1 MMYVVTVDA
10 SATYL
15 QDCSTDFDEILTRWR
30 IVAPYSRLAIKI
42 NSFNTVDKVQF
53 LIFIYC
59 KIILKSK
66 CGSDL

>member
-1 MMYVVTVDA
+1 MMYVVTFDA

-15 QDCSTDFDEILTRWR
+15 QNRSTDFDEILARWR
-30 IVAPYSRLAIKI
+30 IVAPYSGLAIKI
-42 NSFNTVDKVQF
+42 NTVDKLQF
-53 LIFIYC
+53 LIVIYC